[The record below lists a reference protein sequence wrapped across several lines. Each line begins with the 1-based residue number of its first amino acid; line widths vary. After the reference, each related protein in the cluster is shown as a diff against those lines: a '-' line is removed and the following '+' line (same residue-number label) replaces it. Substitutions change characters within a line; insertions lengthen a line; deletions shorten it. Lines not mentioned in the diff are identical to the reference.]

1 MPGCHVMAFLAVRGL
16 SLIFPWERK
25 GNMCRVMPEAMGITT
40 TRACAIQSQAGP
52 DLGNVSSSTEG
63 ITQHEN

>member
-1 MPGCHVMAFLAVRGL
+1 
-16 SLIFPWERK
+16 
-25 GNMCRVMPEAMGITT
+25 MCRVMPEAMGITR

-52 DLGNVSSSTEG
+52 DFGNDVCSSTEG